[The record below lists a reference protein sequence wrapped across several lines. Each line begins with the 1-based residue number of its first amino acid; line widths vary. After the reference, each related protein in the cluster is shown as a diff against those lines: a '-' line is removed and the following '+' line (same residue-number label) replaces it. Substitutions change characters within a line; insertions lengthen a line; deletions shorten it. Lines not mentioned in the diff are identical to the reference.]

1 MLSTRTRTDETL
13 GNVLFFW
20 CIELLCCLC
29 TIFLSVGFF
38 VTIHWFG
45 FECHFNYIF
54 IYLFFFWYTIS
65 TFTLVSYFLCFFF
78 FFCCCITSFFN
89 TGMHFYINSGFLLF
103 CGGCSDLLVRFAFF
117 ILQLAL
123 CSGGVFCLE
132 IYLIGSLCICCLLCS
147 VYCLWHIL
155 LIYFTFIYLTFL
167 ISSI

>member
-1 MLSTRTRTDETL
+1 MLLHIDLALKIIS
-13 GNVLFFW
+13 
-20 CIELLCCLC
+20 
-29 TIFLSVGFF
+29 TIFLFF
-38 VTIHWFG
+38 V
-45 FECHFNYIF
+45 
-54 IYLFFFWYTIS
+54 YLF
-65 TFTLVSYFLCFFF
+65 LLLLCFPIFCAF
-78 FFCCCITSFFN
+78 CCCCITSFFN

-167 ISSI
+167 ISSIYHYGIVVVWA

>member
-65 TFTLVSYFLCFFF
+65 TFTLVSYFLYF

>member
-1 MLSTRTRTDETL
+1 MLLHIDLALKIIS
-13 GNVLFFW
+13 
-20 CIELLCCLC
+20 
-29 TIFLSVGFF
+29 TIFLFF
-38 VTIHWFG
+38 V
-45 FECHFNYIF
+45 
-54 IYLFFFWYTIS
+54 YLF
-65 TFTLVSYFLCFFF
+65 LLLLCFPIFCAF
-78 FFCCCITSFFN
+78 CCCCITSFFN
-89 TGMHFYINSGFLLF
+89 TGMHFYITCVFLLF